1 MRRLLLTLAAAAAV
15 TLPQSSTA
23 QLAPSNSNGI
33 TYGHVH
39 MFINDPEPFKK
50 LFVGV
55 LGGQIT
61 NAGRLELIKF
71 PGAMVIVSKT
81 AQAPTEGSDGS
92 VLHHFTMKVKDL
104 ADIKPKLVAAG
115 ATVISEKGKNEVL
128 MMFPEKV
135 QVEFV
140 EDKSVSQPVMFR
152 NVSINSVDPEKLRAW
167 YMKAFPGGVAGKA
180 GNTLTLTYTA
190 GIIDFNKVGSAQAA
204 SKGRSLDHMGLEI
217 VDLESFCK
225 KLQAEHPDVTF
236 DTTYRQMEALGGLK
250 LAYVVDPEGTRIELT
265 EGFGSK

>member
-1 MRRLLLTLAAAAAV
+1 MRKPLLAAAALAAC
-15 TLPQSSTA
+15 LLQQSSVA
-23 QLAPSNSNGI
+23 QLAPPNSNGI

-61 NAGRLELIKF
+61 NAGALELIKF

-81 AQAPTEGSDGS
+81 RVAPTEGSDGS
-92 VLHHFTMKVKDL
+92 VLRDFTMKVKDL
-104 ADIKPKLVAAG
+104 ADLKPRLIAAG
-115 ATVISEKGKNEVL
+115 ATLISEKKDEAL

-140 EDKSVSQPVMFR
+140 QDASVKQPVMFR
-152 NVSINSVDPEKLRAW
+152 SVQINSVDPAKLRAW
-167 YMKAFPGGVAGKA
+167 YMKTFPGGITGRS
-180 GNTLTLTYTA
+180 GDMLSLIYTA
-190 GIIDFNKVGSAQAA
+190 GEIDFKKVDSPQAA

-225 KLQAEHPDVTF
+225 KLTADHPDVVF
-236 DTTYRQMEALGGLK
+236 DTTYREMAQLGGLK